1 MRPRLD
7 LAEAQYAGVKVM
19 RPTTEPTDEEIEAW
33 IERLQ
38 RQFAELEPV
47 ERPAQETDLV
57 TISLSATRS
66 GAPIEELT
74 REGYLYS
81 VGSGEFGETLD
92 AKILGAKPGD
102 IIEFDEELPA
112 ERYGEELAGPATFKV
127 LVKEIK
133 ALRLPEPDD
142 AFASTASEFDTIA
155 ELREDLRE
163 KLREVKGRDADG
175 IVRDRVLQALVDD
188 VDVDLPDSLIEGET
202 EHRVRHAEQQATR
215 YGLTLDQMLEIQG
228 WDRDRLRQDSRD
240 HAVRAIMSDLVLEAV
255 ARAES
260 LDVTAEELGAEIG
273 RMAQAYDRDPK
284 ELAKQLDRSGQV
296 VTLAGDIIRS
306 KALDILVERA
316 DITEESPDTTAE
328 PDEPRDQP
336 RDQPEISQRSAK
348 RSGGGA
354 SMTIQPVSDYTM
366 PYVTEQTSR
375 GERTYDIYSRLLKDR
390 IIFLGTPIDDV
401 VGNLIMAQLLHL
413 ESEDPDKDINL
424 YINSPGGDVS
434 ALLAIYDTMQY
445 IKCDVS
451 TIVMGLAASAAA
463 VLLLAGAPEKRFA
476 LPNARVL
483 LHQPHGG
490 AQGQAVDIEIQA
502 KEIMRLR
509 ALLEQIISGHTGQP
523 IEKVTKDTDRD
534 FILTAQEAKDY
545 GCVDEILSRRG
556 LAAQVAGVSS
566 NGA

>member
-1 MRPRLD
+1 MQTTVEATEKHTVKLTIEVPPEQVDKDLDRTYRAIAREIKIPGFRPGKAPKPIIDAQVGREVVLEEFVHQLVPDYFHEAATGEDLAPIGDPEVEVEQLEPGKSFIFTATVEVRPRLD
-7 LAEAQYAGVKVM
+7 LAEAQYTGVKVT

-57 TISLSATRS
+57 TISLSATRA
-66 GAPIEELT
+66 GDTIEELT

-102 IIEFDEELPA
+102 IIEFDEDLPA
-112 ERYGEELAGPATFKV
+112 EQYGEELAGPATFRA

-163 KLREVKGRDADG
+163 KLREVKGREADG
-175 IVRDRVLQALVDD
+175 VVSDRVLQALVDD
-188 VDVDLPDSLIEGET
+188 VDVELPDSLIEGET

-228 WDRDRLRQDSRD
+228 WDRDRLQQDSRD

-316 DITEESPDTTAE
+316 DITEESPETAAE
-328 PDEPRDQP
+328 PDEPADQP
-336 RDQPEISQRSAK
+336 VDQEEHA
-348 RSGGGA
+348 
-354 SMTIQPVSDYTM
+354 
-366 PYVTEQTSR
+366 
-375 GERTYDIYSRLLKDR
+375 
-390 IIFLGTPIDDV
+390 
-401 VGNLIMAQLLHL
+401 
-413 ESEDPDKDINL
+413 
-424 YINSPGGDVS
+424 
-434 ALLAIYDTMQY
+434 
-445 IKCDVS
+445 
-451 TIVMGLAASAAA
+451 
-463 VLLLAGAPEKRFA
+463 
-476 LPNARVL
+476 
-483 LHQPHGG
+483 
-490 AQGQAVDIEIQA
+490 
-502 KEIMRLR
+502 
-509 ALLEQIISGHTGQP
+509 
-523 IEKVTKDTDRD
+523 
-534 FILTAQEAKDY
+534 
-545 GCVDEILSRRG
+545 
-556 LAAQVAGVSS
+556 
-566 NGA
+566 